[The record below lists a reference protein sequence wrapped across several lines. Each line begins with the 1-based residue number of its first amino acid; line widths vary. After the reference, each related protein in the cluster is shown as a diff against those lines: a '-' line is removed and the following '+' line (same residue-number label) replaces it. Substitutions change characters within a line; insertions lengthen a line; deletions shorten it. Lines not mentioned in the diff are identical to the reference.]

1 MVNGLKKFR
10 LLQEEMGK
18 EALLVIEMLNDFIE
32 VGAPLEVP
40 AARKILP
47 YVKRRIKEAREKQI
61 PIIYVCDSHRENDEE
76 FGKWPKHAIY
86 GTRGA
91 EIIEELKPGKDDFIV
106 RKRRYSAFL
115 GTDLDLLLKELRIE
129 KLHLVGVLTNI
140 CVFLTA
146 VEAAMRD
153 YEVVVYAD
161 SVAALSEQDH
171 KFSLSQLKDVFKV
184 KVEDRDHV

>member
-1 MVNGLKKFR
+1 MR
-10 LLQEEMGK
+10 K

-32 VGAPLEVP
+32 KGASLEVP
-40 AARKILP
+40 TARKILP
-47 YVKRRIKEAREKQI
+47 CVKRRVKEAREKQI

-76 FGKWPKHAIY
+76 FEKWPKHAIS

-91 EIIEELKPGKDDFIV
+91 EVVGELKPGKGDFIV

-115 GTDLDLLLKELRIE
+115 GTDLDLLLRELRVE

-161 SVAALSEQDH
+161 SVAALSERDH

-184 KVEDRDHV
+184 EVS

>member
-1 MVNGLKKFR
+1 MK
-10 LLQEEMGK
+10 K
-18 EALLVIEMLNDFIE
+18 EALLVIEMLNDFVE
-32 VGAPLEVP
+32 VGASLEVP

-76 FGKWPKHAIY
+76 FSRWPKHAIS

-91 EIIEELKPGKDDFIV
+91 EVVGELEPEKDDFIV

-115 GTDLDLLLKELRIE
+115 GTDLDLLLRELRVE
-129 KLHLVGVLTNI
+129 KVHLVGVLTNI

-146 VEAAMRD
+146 IEAVMRN
-153 YEVVVYAD
+153 YEVFVYAD

-171 KFSLSQLKDVFKV
+171 RFSLSQLEDVFKV
-184 KVEDRDHV
+184 KVK

>member
-1 MVNGLKKFR
+1 MK
-10 LLQEEMGK
+10 K

-32 VGAPLEVP
+32 AGAPLEVP

-47 YVKRRIKEAREKQI
+47 CIRRRIKAAREKEVL
-61 PIIYVCDSHRENDEE
+61 IIYVCDSHTENDQE
-76 FGKWPKHAIY
+76 FRKWPKHAVS

-91 EIIEELKPGKDDFIV
+91 EIIEGLKPGKDDFVV
-106 RKRRYSAFL
+106 RKKRYSAFL
-115 GTDLDLLLKELRIE
+115 GTDLDLLLKEFRIE

-146 VEAAMRD
+146 AEAAMRD

-161 SVAALSEQDH
+161 SVAALSEQEH
-171 KFSLSQLKDVFKV
+171 KFSLLQLKDVFKV
-184 KVEDRDHV
+184 KVI

>member
-1 MVNGLKKFR
+1 MVNSLKKFR
-10 LLQEEMGK
+10 LLQEKMGK

-47 YVKRRIKEAREKQI
+47 CVKRRIEEAREKQI
-61 PIIYVCDSHRENDEE
+61 PIIYICDSHRENDEE
-76 FGKWPKHAIY
+76 FGKWPKHAIC

-171 KFSLSQLKDVFKV
+171 KFSLSQLKDVFRVRV
-184 KVEDRDHV
+184 K

>member
-1 MVNGLKKFR
+1 MVNSLKKFR
-10 LLQEEMGK
+10 LSQEKMGK

-40 AARKILP
+40 TARKILP

-61 PIIYVCDSHRENDEE
+61 PIIYICDSHRENDEE
-76 FGKWPKHAIY
+76 FEKWPKHAIS
-86 GTRGA
+86 GSRGA
-91 EIIEELKPGKDDFIV
+91 EIIEELKPGKDDFVV
-106 RKRRYSAFL
+106 RKKRYSAFL

-184 KVEDRDHV
+184 KVEDRNNA